1 LWDVVRSGVSVRL
14 YRINKV
20 TEPGGPVLKKKD
32 VLAAS
37 DEDAL
42 KRAEDSPD
50 CPVCDVLRDGQW
62 VGSIREEQGPE
73 SPQP

>member
-1 LWDVVRSGVSVRL
+1 MKL

-37 DEDAL
+37 DQAAL
-42 KRAEDSPD
+42 QRAEESPD
-50 CPVCDVLRDGQW
+50 CPVCDVLRDGEII
-62 VGSIREEQGPE
+62 GSVVDDRAAPPRGA
-73 SPQP
+73 